1 MVRRSYT
8 KRSNTRTSQTIS
20 REGGTRMNIH
30 ELDEVLGILKQHRII
45 DHTLNEWI
53 RHLAV
58 TQLEVTNEE
67 VDA

>member
-1 MVRRSYT
+1 
-8 KRSNTRTSQTIS
+8 
-20 REGGTRMNIH
+20 MNIH